1 MKLKT
6 FRAKSM
12 PLALAQVKRHCGNDA
27 VIINTRTFTQGGIM
41 GLGGSQ
47 VVEIT
52 ARPSMPNRAKSRQL
66 AKHLRRAYSA
76 GLSDTPTENKKAD
89 ISVVPLSQ
97 NSRTFQPLSQTPSS
111 ELAGYSGGQMQKDL
125 HNIRALVEDLVR
137 DQRKLHAPQMPAK
150 LFDFYLQLIQREVAD
165 EIARE
170 LLNQVQEELTG
181 NQLDSI
187 DLVRQKIIAAMDKMF
202 DTSGPICLNLD
213 GSARVVALIGPT
225 GVGKTT
231 TIAKLAADFKLCRNK
246 NVGLITIDTYRI
258 GAVDQLRMYA
268 QIIDIPLKVVLTPDE
283 LAEAIELMRDKDI
296 ILIDTAG
303 RSQNDELRIKELK
316 SFLNAARPDE
326 VHLVLSSIAHQSH
339 MLSAAEKFG
348 QLGVNRIILTK
359 LDEAISFGVILSVL
373 RKFEASISYITTGQ
387 DVPDDIEVG
396 NGKILA
402 QRLLG
407 LDDQGNSVSDA
418 IAQYEQ
424 SA

>member
-6 FRAKSM
+6 FRAASM
-12 PLALAQVKRHCGNDA
+12 PLALAQVKRHYGNDA
-27 VIINTRTFTQGGIM
+27 VIINTRTFTQGGLL
-41 GLGGSQ
+41 GLGGRK

-52 ARPSMPNRAKSRQL
+52 ARPSAADSDKPYQL
-66 AKHLRRAYSA
+66 AHHLRRAYVA
-76 GLSDTPTENKKAD
+76 GMTDSHPVEKKAED
-89 ISVVPLSQ
+89 INSPLPDNLRS
-97 NSRTFQPLSQTPSS
+97 SLTFAAAPAPDY
-111 ELAGYSGGQMQKDL
+111 AGYSGGQLQNDL
-125 HNIRALVEDLVR
+125 NNIRSLVEDLVR
-137 DQRKLHAPQMPAK
+137 DQRKLHAPQMPAQ

-170 LLNQVQEELTG
+170 LLNQVSSELTG

-187 DLVRQKIIAAMDKMF
+187 DLVRQKVIVAMDKLF

-231 TIAKLAADFKLCRNK
+231 TIAKLAADFKLRRNK
-246 NVGLITIDTYRI
+246 EVGLITIDTYRI

-268 QIIDIPLKVVLTPDE
+268 QIIDVPLKVVLTPAE
-283 LAEAIELMRDKDI
+283 LAEAVEMMRDKDI

-303 RSQNDELRIKELK
+303 RSQNDELRIQELK

-326 VHLVLSSIAHQSH
+326 VHLVLSGIAHQSH

-348 QLGVNRIILTK
+348 ALGVNRIILTK

-387 DVPDDIEVG
+387 NVPDDIEVG
-396 NGKILA
+396 SGRLLA

-407 LDDQGNSVSDA
+407 LDPSGNSAADAVS
-418 IAQYEQ
+418 QYERI
-424 SA
+424 A

>member
-6 FRAKSM
+6 FRAASM

-27 VIINTRTFTQGGIM
+27 VIINTRTFAQGGIM
-41 GLGGSQ
+41 GLGGRK

-52 ARPSMPNRAKSRQL
+52 ARPNISDQAKSHQL
-66 AKHLRRAYSA
+66 ANHLRRAYST
-76 GLSDTPTENKKAD
+76 GLSDTPPVDKKAEIAD
-89 ISVVPLSQ
+89 LPLSR
-97 NSRTFQPLSQTPSS
+97 NLRASQPFSSEPSG
-111 ELAGYSGGQMQKDL
+111 ELAGYSGGQLQKDL

-137 DQRKLHAPQMPAK
+137 DQRKLHAPQMPAQ

-165 EIARE
+165 EIARD

-202 DTSGPICLNLD
+202 DTSGPICLNLN

-246 NVGLITIDTYRI
+246 EVGLITIDTYRI

-268 QIIDIPLKVVLTPDE
+268 QIIDVPLKVVLTPDE
-283 LAEAIELMRDKDI
+283 LAEAIELMRDKDL

-316 SFLNAARPDE
+316 SFLDAARPDE
-326 VHLVLSSIAHQSH
+326 VHLVLSGIAHQSH
-339 MLSAAEKFG
+339 MLSAAEKFV

-359 LDEAISFGVILSVL
+359 LDEAVSFGVILSVL

-387 DVPDDIEVG
+387 NVPDDIEVG
-396 NGKILA
+396 SGRNLA

-407 LDDQGNSVSDA
+407 LDVPGNSTSPVVT
-418 IAQYEQ
+418 QYER